1 MPAVAGVLVAS
12 AAGSTDK
19 TAAFPPL
26 PAPDIGDGAQQA
38 IVPHALSTDCNGV

>member
-1 MPAVAGVLVAS
+1 LAS

-19 TAAFPPL
+19 TAAAFTPL

-38 IVPHALSTDCNGV
+38 IVPPALSTNCNGV